1 MATVPKL
8 LTLEEFL
15 KLPEEEP
22 ALEFQDGMV
31 VQKVSPKGKHS
42 AIQRAFCELL
52 DRFGRPRRLVQVF
65 PELRTT
71 FAGASRV
78 PDIAVYRW
86 RRVPLDS
93 TGRIADEFAEPP
105 DIVVEIVSPDQ
116 RVNALVRRCLWY
128 VGHGVTVALL
138 VDPEDESIVVFRPD
152 QIPRS
157 LEPADRIDIDDI
169 IPGLDLTGAQLFA
182 SLRLD

>member
-42 AIQRAFCELL
+42 VIQVAFCELINL
-52 DRFGRPRRLVQVF
+52 FGRPRKLVRAF
-65 PELRTT
+65 SELRTT
-71 FAGASRV
+71 FAGVSRV
-78 PDIAVYRW
+78 PDVAVYRW
-86 RRVPLDS
+86 HRIPLDS
-93 TGRIADEFAEPP
+93 TGRIADEFFEPP
-105 DIVVEIVSPDQ
+105 DIVVEVVSPDQ

-128 VGHGVTVALL
+128 VSHGVNVALL
-138 VDPEDESIVVFRPD
+138 VDPDDESIVMFRPD

-157 LEPADRIDIDDI
+157 LDASDRIEVDDI
-169 IPGLDLTGAQLFA
+169 IPGFDLTASRVFA